1 MPQKFF
7 NNSIECNFIKQL
19 LRKTPVPT
27 IRTAVDGRTICK
39 GFCYLY
45 EGQIIKCTKTGVLGG
60 GAEYSVIYSTKN
72 DINNPTLYHTYISR
86 FNYYDSDTHRQ
97 LGEYLRF
104 YRDTTGVDLMPFYN
118 CFNYEFAEDFHLTS
132 NGTGYAFGPDKD
144 YKYVAVPVRIGATY
158 TIAVDCPFEVRM
170 RPMFYSSFGLV
181 ETMVST
187 ASYQDLNALFTF
199 NYSYSTFEQPVSSGG
214 VQKETVT
221 GASVIRL
228 PFVSFK
234 KPFVFKVDLNFAG
247 QGTVDSEKL
256 LECAYSNERFLRLII
271 RLPISNK
278 SSLVVLEGDY
288 SDTHIKEFDAQK
300 LGSADTSVKNSAML
314 GDLSLL
320 MFSDGN
326 SYAFSDRLIE
336 YLLLNA
342 ITSQEEIVGNISYAQ
357 RNAFSTLPQGSF
369 DGIWD
374 DKIRVALWNKYRG
387 RIQKDNIPHHE
398 KKMVD
403 MNGFVDKSMEKIMV

>member
-27 IRTAVDGRTICK
+27 IRTAVDGRMVCK

-45 EGQIIKCTKTGVLGG
+45 EGQIIRCTKTGVLGG
-60 GAEYSVIYSTKN
+60 DEGDNAEYSVIYSSNN
-72 DINNPTLYHTYISR
+72 DINNPRLYHTYTSR

-132 NGTGYAFGPDKD
+132 GGQGYAMGEDKE
-144 YKYVAVPVRIGATY
+144 YKLISVPVRLGATY
-158 TIAVDCPFEVRM
+158 TIAVDCPFEVLM

-187 ASYQDLNALFTF
+187 ASYQDLNSQFTF
-199 NYSYSTFEQPVSSGG
+199 DYSG
-214 VQKETVT
+214 VEDQ
-221 GASVIRL
+221 SVIKL
-228 PFVSFK
+228 PSMSFK
-234 KPFVFKVDLNFAG
+234 NPFVFKVDLKFEG
-247 QGTVDSEKL
+247 QGETADAKAASAEKL
-256 LECAYSNERFLRLII
+256 LECAYSNERFLRLLI
-271 RLPISNK
+271 RLPVSNK

-288 SDTHIKEFDAQK
+288 SDTHLKEFDA
-300 LGSADTSVKNSAML
+300 SALANAPDPVQNAAL
-314 GDLSLL
+314 IGDLSLL

-336 YLLLNA
+336 YLLLNS

-357 RNAFSTLPQGSF
+357 KNAFSVLPAGQF
-369 DGIWD
+369 DGVWD
-374 DKIRVALWNKYRG
+374 DSIRIALWNKYRKKLPADFLPS
-387 RIQKDNIPHHE
+387 RV

-403 MNGFVDKSMEKIMV
+403 MNGFVDRDMEKIMV